1 MSTDDAPRTVE
12 AIHADLAASRARLV
26 SSVSELL
33 DDVQPKNVARRVAGN
48 AKTFA
53 AAEFEN
59 LKSQVKDERGWR
71 VDRLVALGGAV
82 LGAFTLVLTLRGI
95 VAVSRRR
102 SLAKPARPELSRP

>member
-1 MSTDDAPRTVE
+1 MSTDDAPRTVD

-26 SSVSELL
+26 SSVSGLM
-33 DDVQPKNVARRVAGN
+33 DDVQPKNVAKRAASN

-53 AAEFEN
+53 ATEFEN
-59 LKSQVKDERGWR
+59 LKAQVKDDQGWR

-82 LGAFTLVLTLRGI
+82 LGALTLVLTLRGI

-102 SLAKPARPELSRP
+102 SLAKLARRELGQP